1 VPNPSASVTV
11 IGSGS
16 AEITVHPPNYYD
28 EPALRLAYDSSSK
41 FSIDEA
47 GGKFKKTK
55 SNTPLEYVKKLQ
67 TDLITLGYLPKPKDP
82 KQSVATGVFV
92 PATRRAV
99 LRFQRHA
106 RRVYRITRPAKPSSV
121 QENEIDDVAQGET
134 FKGEMTGVCDHA
146 TALEIKKWLDR
157 TWVNP
162 VGRFRL
168 RLLKVK
174 GVLPRHTMRQD
185 AADVWEKIVADVASA
200 GGVLTAT
207 RNGYGDTVR
216 WPAKSVAANKVGASS
231 FSFHFSGRA
240 VDIDQGFAGGSK
252 RYFLLHEPAGD
263 RTYWRI
269 LCKTDLQDGSQGVRY
284 ETGSVKHIKDVINL
298 SAAEIPAGYY
308 LDMTAAIEQS
318 GKFKRIPAQPGFDDK
333 TKKTP
338 RNLEDRYNKTE
349 WWHFQYTESVQ
360 ATFQDEM
367 ELVGFTEAD
376 LRSKGW
382 ARDEELDHPP
392 G

>member
-1 VPNPSASVTV
+1 M
-11 IGSGS
+11 
-16 AEITVHPPNYYD
+16 HPPNYYD
-28 EPALRLAYDSSSK
+28 DPAVRLAYDSSSK

-67 TDLITLGYLPKPKDP
+67 TDLITLGYLPKAKDP

-92 PATRRAV
+92 PATKRAV

-106 RRVYRITRPAKPSSV
+106 RRVYRITRPAKPSAV
-121 QENEIDDVAQGET
+121 QPDEIDDVAEGDT
-134 FKGEMTGVCDHA
+134 FKGEVTGVCDHA
-146 TALEIKKWLDR
+146 TALQIKQWLDR
-157 TWVNP
+157 DWVNP

-174 GVLPRHTMRQD
+174 GVLPRHTMRED
-185 AADVWEKIVADVASA
+185 AADVWEKIVADVASL

-216 WPAKSVAANKVGASS
+216 DTTKSVAANKVGASS

-240 VDIDQGFAGGSK
+240 VDIDQGFAQGAQ
-252 RYFLLHEPAGD
+252 RYYLLHEPTET

-269 LCKTDLQDGSQGVRY
+269 LCKTDLQDGSQGVWY
-284 ETGSVKHIKDVINL
+284 AKDSVKYVAQVINL
-298 SAAEIPAGYY
+298 TKAAIPAGYY
-308 LDMTAAIEQS
+308 LDMTATIEQS
-318 GKFKRIPAQPGFDDK
+318 GKFKRIPAQTGFDDK
-333 TKKTP
+333 TKKEKLDL
-338 RNLEDRYNKTE
+338 RDRYNKTE
-349 WWHFQYTESVQ
+349 WWHFQYTEGVQ

-367 ELVGFTEAD
+367 ELVGFTEAF